1 MKKKTK
7 YVGIYIL
14 SLLCLVYPFY
24 TLIEEKNHKVMLP
37 TLLLIMFATIGLGR
51 LLKRADQ
58 D

>member
-51 LLKRADQ
+51 LLKKS
-58 D
+58 